1 MKQTQIIILVGFIV
15 LVTLWGCVDKT
26 QEGTI
31 QQVPVTKNEYRETEK
46 ILGYKYGIEESV
58 KKKMLLS
65 EIARH
70 YSMENDYPIDTIA
83 PVIEIEY
90 KETDGSFDVYCVGRT
105 DPWSLNVS
113 ELTDI
118 EFLGQYIVT
127 YNLPSEEKL
136 SIQEIK
142 KSGITTDCPFLR
154 VHEASWFVFMSN
166 DLQQYFIVK
175 DVFSLTESISA
186 FHKKL
191 KSQRP

>member
-90 KETDGSFDVYCVGRT
+90 KETDGSFDVYCVRRT
-105 DPWSLNVS
+105 DPWSLNLS
-113 ELTDI
+113 ELTGI
-118 EFLGQYIVT
+118 EFLGHYIVT
-127 YNLPSEEKL
+127 YNLPDEEKL

-142 KSGITTDCPFLR
+142 KSGITTDCPYLR
-154 VHEASWFVFMSN
+154 VHEESWFVFVSK
-166 DLQQYFIVK
+166 DL
-175 DVFSLTESISA
+175 
-186 FHKKL
+186 
-191 KSQRP
+191 R

>member
-1 MKQTQIIILVGFIV
+1 MKQTQIIIVGFIV

-90 KETDGSFDVYCVGRT
+90 KETDGSFDVYSVRRT
-105 DPWSLNVS
+105 DPWSLNLS
-113 ELTDI
+113 ELTGI
-118 EFLGQYIVT
+118 EFLGHYIVT
-127 YNLPSEEKL
+127 YNLPDEEKL

-142 KSGITTDCPFLR
+142 KSGITTDCPYLR
-154 VHEASWFVFMSN
+154 VHEDSWFVFVSK
-166 DLQQYFIVK
+166 DLQQYFIVR
-175 DVFSLTESISA
+175 DVFSLAESISA